1 MKYYRSMLIIAIIV
15 FVASTVMYVISFWT
29 GETLGGEVYTSRWI
43 MVFLMLLMLFP
54 LLRKLDRGT
63 IQRRLWSII
72 TLAMLL
78 AITATTLETIDAY
91 AGRMVISQD
100 IISLIYLVV
109 FIPILV
115 VIFML
120 YFGYKSMGFEFQPE
134 AFYKLM
140 PSFMVLALATVLVV
154 MVPLAMSSGDLAV
167 RISDIFSLAVQ
178 LLALFLTT
186 FIAATVGAG
195 PHGTALALP
204 LAGPGHG
211 SHPDHPHRTIAH
223 GGHGA
228 DHGTGR
234 PRSPPGISLP
244 DYSGLLPERDHHPA
258 ALSARSVIASEAR

>member
-1 MKYYRSMLIIAIIV
+1 MKYYRSILVIAISV
-15 FVASTVMYVISFWT
+15 FAASTVMFVISFWT
-29 GETLGGEVYTSRWI
+29 GETLGGEIYTSRLMMI
-43 MVFLMLLMLFP
+43 FLLLLMLFP

-78 AITATTLETIDAY
+78 AITAVTMETINAY
-91 AGRMVISQD
+91 AGREVIAEGT
-100 IISLIYLVV
+100 IFLIYLLV

-167 RISDIFSLAVQ
+167 RISDIFSLTVQ
-178 LLALFLTT
+178 LLALFLTA
-186 FIAATVGAG
+186 FIAATVGRG
-195 PHGTALALP
+195 RMGRPWLFLSLALAVIVIQTILTAQLRMVGMVRTTE
-204 LAGPGHG
+204 LADLVVHLGYLFLI
-211 SHPDHPHRTIAH
+211 IA
-223 GGHGA
+223 A
-228 DHGTGR
+228 YYQNEIITQ
-234 PRSPPGISLP
+234 
-244 DYSGLLPERDHHPA
+244 PA
-258 ALSARSVIASEAR
+258 